1 MEPKKFA
8 ATRFEITTRDGI
20 LGFRPRKIASGTP
33 QPTVFLDRDG
43 VVNRR
48 IPGGYV
54 TRWEE
59 FVFLPEVI
67 EALCKLR
74 AAGLQLVI
82 VSNQAGVG
90 KGLLSCADLIQITL
104 ASLKELEAGGAP
116 VDGAFFCLHAPS
128 DGCACR
134 KPNVG
139 LLEEAARALRIDFG
153 RSFLIGDSRSDM
165 EVGERMGCTTI
176 FVGDA
181 ADDCISAT
189 YRAKSIRDTVGA
201 ILARKS

>member
-1 MEPKKFA
+1 MISGGGSTPFLFRTGTFESDMEPKKFV

-48 IPGGYV
+48 IPGDYV

-67 EALCKLR
+67 EALGKLR

-82 VSNQAGVG
+82 VSNQ
-90 KGLLSCADLIQITL
+90 
-104 ASLKELEAGGAP
+104 
-116 VDGAFFCLHAPS
+116 
-128 DGCACR
+128 
-134 KPNVG
+134 
-139 LLEEAARALRIDFG
+139 
-153 RSFLIGDSRSDM
+153 
-165 EVGERMGCTTI
+165 
-176 FVGDA
+176 
-181 ADDCISAT
+181 
-189 YRAKSIRDTVGA
+189 
-201 ILARKS
+201 